1 MSNIEYLENPGNK
14 HLILMS
20 YLKRFNKFENYFLV
34 EKKDELKVFVKV
46 SELKDI
52 NMNCK

>member
-1 MSNIEYLENPGNK
+1 
-14 HLILMS
+14 MS
-20 YLKRFNKFENYFLV
+20 YLKRYNKAKKFFSV